1 MDEFDVDQADN
12 KEYVLNMIKK
22 DGKLLDFA
30 SARLQDDEEVVME
43 AVKQNPISLEFA
55 SKRLKNNED
64 CFDDKDSSSN

>member
-1 MDEFDVDQADN
+1 
-12 KEYVLNMIKK
+12 MIKK

-55 SKRLKNNED
+55 SKRLKNNE
-64 CFDDKDSSSN
+64 K